1 MKRLSL
7 ALLLALLAGGAQ
19 ALEQGER
26 LAPWT
31 LLDQYEK
38 PYSLD
43 NQLGLLLVA
52 RDMDGAKLVK
62 AALDGKPK
70 DFLEQRHAV
79 FVADISRMPSVISK
93 LFAVPAMQD
102 YNYRV
107 LLDRESRVAPRYE
120 ASEGQVLVLTLRD
133 GVLQGQKAFAS
144 AESLRAA
151 LDAVPPAP

>member
-120 ASEGQVLVLTLRD
+120 APEGQVLVLTLRD
-133 GVLQGQKAFAS
+133 GMLQGQKAFAS